1 MSPWELLCATATSPA
16 ANLFCRSCL
25 SIHWDLSL
33 DKSPQPTASLATQPL
48 TLRTRFTSHLPQLGQ
63 PVQPVPA
70 SLVSGLETTRPSL
83 SLSSLPPSSI
93 PSLAH
98 TRVSICPLILTPSRG
113 QSSLPRTPFSAGPLQ
128 WCKGFKAPHSLA
140 SSQFL
145 PSTQWILTPSPL
157 HQCTLPPTPH
167 MVPSSPGE
175 LPPWISRVKYLGH
188 TEVKTSS
195 LKLLKPFCSSV
206 TPLPAAHTLLSTQH
220 PIT

>member
-1 MSPWELLCATATSPA
+1 MGAALCYCHQSCSQPVLQVLPLHPLGPLSRQITPA
-16 ANLFCRSCL
+16 HSFSGNPAPHTEDPCL
-25 SIHWDLSL
+25 
-33 DKSPQPTASLATQPL
+33 
-48 TLRTRFTSHLPQLGQ
+48 TSHLPQLGQ

-145 PSTQWILTPSPL
+145 PSTQWILTSSPL